1 MLVSGLEMREDRPP
15 FAIRSCAQFV
25 MSTVLGAP
33 VTFVE
38 RGVGRAFGRTEAFP
52 DASVVSVV
60 LAQAAALVR
69 TIYVVRKELAVPGRL
84 AYRLA
89 GLHRKRAVDLCGNQ
103 SPSTPSTLCSARC
116 CSARRGASD
125 DLHVLASCHCPDRR
139 RLPRRFVGRGQGRGP
154 GRLA

>member
-1 MLVSGLEMREDRPP
+1 MVMLMPGLAKRDNRLS
-15 FAIRSCAQFV
+15 FAIGPRAQV
-25 MSTVLGAP
+25 VTSTVLGAP
-33 VTFVE
+33 ETPVE

-60 LAQAAALVR
+60 LAQATALVR

-103 SPSTPSTLCSARC
+103 SPSTPWWLS
-116 CSARRGASD
+116 G
-125 DLHVLASCHCPDRR
+125 VL
-139 RLPRRFVGRGQGRGP
+139 RLVEADGLPSMS
-154 GRLA
+154 LLE

>member
-1 MLVSGLEMREDRPP
+1 MLMPSMREYRLP
-15 FAIRSCAQFV
+15 FSIGPRAQV
-25 MSTVLGAP
+25 VTSTVLGAP

-38 RGVGRAFGRTEAFP
+38 RGVGRACCRTGAFP

-60 LAQAAALVR
+60 LAQATALVR

-103 SPSTPSTLCSARC
+103 SPSTPWWLS
-116 CSARRGASD
+116 G
-125 DLHVLASCHCPDRR
+125 VL
-139 RLPRRFVGRGQGRGP
+139 RLVEADGLPSMS
-154 GRLA
+154 LLE